1 MYLHL
6 GGNTLIRSDD
16 IVGIFDIDKVTVK
29 KDSREFL
36 STAQKR
42 NQVINV
48 TYELPRS
55 FVVSSNKQKQNKVYI
70 SQLSPSTLKK
80 RAMDYKNINE

>member
-6 GGNTLIRSDD
+6 GGNTLIRSND

-36 STAQKR
+36 KKAEKSG
-42 NQVINV
+42 NVINV

-55 FVVSSNKQKQNKVYI
+55 FVVSSNGQRKTKVYI

-80 RAMDYKNINE
+80 RAMENNINE

>member
-6 GGNTLIRSDD
+6 GGNTLIRSND

-36 STAQKR
+36 KKAEKSG
-42 NQVINV
+42 NVINV

-55 FVVSSNKQKQNKVYI
+55 FVVSSNRQRKTKVYI

-80 RAMDYKNINE
+80 RAMENNINE

>member
-6 GGNTLIRSDD
+6 GGNTLIRSNE

-36 STAQKR
+36 KKAEKKG
-42 NQVINV
+42 QVINV

-55 FVVSSNKQKQNKVYI
+55 FVVSSNKQRKTKVYI

-80 RAMDYKNINE
+80 RAMENNINE

>member
-36 STAQKR
+36 SKAEK
-42 NQVINV
+42 NGKVINV

-55 FVVSSNKQKQNKVYI
+55 FVVSSNKKKQTKVYI

-80 RAMDYKNINE
+80 RAMDFNINE